1 MRRSIAHFD
10 ADFRGRICR
19 QSVVSRRQKGD
30 RSLSYL
36 VGCRNGASAEAVGA
50 VSLFGGGSVVGVL
63 AACRTLWNAKNGT
76 KNPEHA
82 EGRGEETHNTG
93 RENREEVKTRTS
105 HGISFA

>member
-19 QSVVSRRQKGD
+19 QSVVSRRQRGD

-82 EGRGEETHNTG
+82 EGRGDTQHWEG
-93 RENREEVKTRTS
+93 ENREEVKTRTS
-105 HGISFA
+105 HSILFA